1 MTPSPSER
9 LDQDGS
15 ASSGGRSMRC
25 RIGRRGFL
33 GFLLALGL
41 GGLPGFGA
49 GRTRV
54 RGGWILR
61 EDDR

>member
-9 LDQDGS
+9 PDQDGS
-15 ASSGGRSMRC
+15 GSGGGRPTMR

-33 GFLLALGL
+33 VFLLALGL

-49 GRTRV
+49 RRTRV

-61 EDDR
+61 ADDR